1 MFKRLLDNL
10 NTAVLVFDEQ
20 LYLRYL
26 NTSAEV
32 LLAESTRQLL
42 GVSAKNLFKS
52 SDSAFLTNL
61 SHCRD
66 TGSPIIDYALEL
78 HHGDNPSAFV
88 NVTIT
93 PVGINNESINELIV
107 ELQPIDNRMR
117 ISQEEQLLSQQNTA
131 RLMVRGLAHEIKNPL
146 GGLRGAAQLLDL
158 ELSSV
163 ELKEYTQIIIDE
175 ADRLTDLVNRML
187 GPNEVPN
194 KQFLNIHEVLER
206 VRWLVQTEVGENIQI
221 HCDYDPS
228 IPEFLGDKNQLIQAV
243 LNIVRNAVQAISE
256 SGNVTLKTRICRH
269 VTIERQL
276 YKLALRCEI
285 VDDGEGISA
294 DMLNKIF
301 YPMVTGRVEGTGL
314 GLSISQTLI
323 SEHQGLIECSSE
335 KGRTIFTIILPLLF
349 DRTTHR

>member
-1 MFKRLLDNL
+1 MYKRLLDNL
-10 NTAVLVFDEQ
+10 NTAVFMFDEQ

-26 NTSAEV
+26 NTAAEV

-42 GVSAKNLFKS
+42 GVSATTLFKS
-52 SDSAFLTNL
+52 SDSAFLKNL
-61 SHCRD
+61 SHCLD

-78 HHGDNPSAFV
+78 HHGVNPSIFV
-88 NVTIT
+88 NVSIT
-93 PVGINNESINELIV
+93 PISVNNERVNELII

-158 ELSSV
+158 ELSTA

-206 VRWLVQTEVGENIQI
+206 VRWLVQAEVIQSI
-221 HCDYDPS
+221 RLHCDYDPS
-228 IPEFLGDKNQLIQAV
+228 LPEILGDKNQLIQAI
-243 LNIVRNAVQAISE
+243 LNIVRNAVQAVGEKGTII
-256 SGNVTLKTRICRH
+256 LKTRICRH
-269 VTIERQL
+269 ISIERRR
-276 YKLALRCEI
+276 YKLAIRCEI
-285 VDDGEGISA
+285 IDDGIGIA
-294 DMLNKIF
+294 PDMLNKIF
-301 YPMVTGRVEGTGL
+301 YPMVTGRADGTGL
-314 GLSISQTLI
+314 GLSIAQALI
-323 SEHQGLIECSSE
+323 TQHQGVIECSS
-335 KGRTIFTIILPLLF
+335 KKNHTVFAITLPVLSL
-349 DRTTHR
+349 

>member
-10 NTAVLVFDEQ
+10 NTAVLVFDQQ

-78 HHGDNPSAFV
+78 HHGDNPCAFV
-88 NVTIT
+88 NVSIT
-93 PVGINNESINELIV
+93 PVGVNNESINELIV

-158 ELSSV
+158 ELSSA

-206 VRWLVQTEVGENIQI
+206 VRWLVQAEVSPTIRLR
-221 HCDYDPS
+221 CDYDPS
-228 IPEFLGDKNQLIQAV
+228 LPEILGDKNQLIQAI
-243 LNIVRNAVQAISE
+243 LNIVRNAVQALGEKGTI
-256 SGNVTLKTRICRH
+256 TLKTRICRH
-269 VTIERQL
+269 ITIERRR
-276 YKLALRCEI
+276 YKLAVRCEI
-285 VDDGEGISA
+285 MDDGIGIA
-294 DMLNKIF
+294 PDMLNKIF
-301 YPMVTGRVEGTGL
+301 YPMVTGRADGTGL
-314 GLSISQTLI
+314 GLSIAQALI
-323 SEHQGLIECSSE
+323 TQHQGVIECSS
-335 KGRTIFTIILPLLF
+335 KKNHTVFAITLPVLSP
-349 DRTTHR
+349 

>member
-1 MFKRLLDNL
+1 MYKRLLDNL
-10 NTAVLVFDEQ
+10 NTAVFMFDEQ

-26 NTSAEV
+26 NTAAEV

-42 GVSAKNLFKS
+42 GVSATTLFKS
-52 SDSAFLTNL
+52 SDSAFLKNL
-61 SHCRD
+61 SHCLD

-78 HHGDNPSAFV
+78 HHGVNPSIFV
-88 NVTIT
+88 NVSIT
-93 PVGINNESINELIV
+93 PISVNNERVNELII

-158 ELSSV
+158 ELSTA

-206 VRWLVQTEVGENIQI
+206 VRWLVQAEVIQSI
-221 HCDYDPS
+221 RLHCDYDPS
-228 IPEFLGDKNQLIQAV
+228 LPEILGDKNQLIQAI
-243 LNIVRNAVQAISE
+243 LNIVRNAVQAVGEKGTII
-256 SGNVTLKTRICRH
+256 LKTRICRH
-269 VTIERQL
+269 ISIERRR
-276 YKLALRCEI
+276 YKLAIRCEI
-285 VDDGEGISA
+285 IDDGIGIA
-294 DMLNKIF
+294 PDMLNKIF
-301 YPMVTGRVEGTGL
+301 YPMVTGRADGTGL
-314 GLSISQTLI
+314 GLSISQALI
-323 SEHQGLIECSSE
+323 TQHQGGIECSS
-335 KGRTIFTIILPLLF
+335 KKNHTVFIITLPVLSL
-349 DRTTHR
+349 

>member
-1 MFKRLLDNL
+1 MYKRLLDNL
-10 NTAVLVFDEQ
+10 NTAVLVFDEP

-26 NTSAEV
+26 NTAAEV

-42 GVSAKNLFKS
+42 GVSAEHLFKS
-52 SDSAFLTNL
+52 SDSAFLKNL

-78 HHGDNPSAFV
+78 HHGVNHSVFV
-88 NVTIT
+88 NVSIT
-93 PVGINNESINELIV
+93 PIGMNNESVNELII

-158 ELSSV
+158 ELASI

-206 VRWLVQTEVGENIQI
+206 VRWLVQAEVSSTIRLR
-221 HCDYDPS
+221 CDYDPS
-228 IPEFLGDKNQLIQAV
+228 LPEILGDKNQLIQAA
-243 LNIVRNAVQAISE
+243 LNIVRNAVQAVGEKGTI
-256 SGNVTLKTRICRH
+256 TLKTRICRH
-269 VTIERQL
+269 ISIERRR
-276 YKLALRCEI
+276 YKLAIRCEI
-285 VDDGEGISA
+285 IDDGIGIA
-294 DMLNKIF
+294 PDMLNKIF
-301 YPMVTGRVEGTGL
+301 YPMVTGRADGTGL
-314 GLSISQTLI
+314 GLSIAQALI
-323 SEHQGLIECSSE
+323 TQHQGAIECSS
-335 KGRTIFTIILPLLF
+335 KKNHTVFAITLPVLSL
-349 DRTTHR
+349 

>member
-1 MFKRLLDNL
+1 MKSHLLDNL
-10 NTAVLVFDEQ
+10 NTAVLLFDAN
-20 LYLRYL
+20 LNLRYV
-26 NTSAEV
+26 NTAAEILFGDSARHLVGISAE
-32 LLAESTRQLL
+32 
-42 GVSAKNLFKS
+42 NLFKL
-52 SDSAFLTNL
+52 SDAAFLKNL
-61 SHCRD
+61 KHCYDVRE
-66 TGSPIIDYALEL
+66 SLIDYGLEL
-78 HHGDNPSAFV
+78 HRASQSIFV
-88 NVTIT
+88 NASMTLFDFENST
-93 PVGINNESINELIV
+93 HEMIV
-107 ELQPIDNRMR
+107 ELLPIDNRLR
-117 ISQEEQLLSQQNTA
+117 ISQEEQLYAQQNTA

-158 ELSSV
+158 ELEDI
-163 ELKEYTQIIIDE
+163 ELKEYTHVIIEE
-175 ADRLTDLVNRML
+175 ADRLQDLVNRLL
-187 GPNEVPN
+187 GSNELPN
-194 KQFLNIHEVLER
+194 KKLLNIHEVLER

-221 HCDYDPS
+221 YCDYDPS

-285 VDDGEGISA
+285 IDDGEGISA

-335 KGRTIFTIILPLLF
+335 KGRTIFTIILPLLS